1 MLKDL
6 FVNKLT
12 LEFASRLPVI
22 NPRGREFNEENSV
35 ALQKICEKARK
46 KL

>member
-22 NPRGREFNEENSV
+22 NPRGREFDEDSV
-35 ALQKICEKARK
+35 ALRKICEKARK